1 MSHRYSAAKFA
12 RAALCGLLVVAA
24 AGAMTAGP
32 AAARGGGHVFFG
44 FNTWGPSYYYPYY
57 APYYYPPAY
66 YPPPLV
72 YAPAP
77 AYGTVQPLPPPGYP
91 DSSGR
96 NCREYQTTIQVD
108 GQAQPIHG
116 TACQQPDG
124 TWRMIN

>member
-1 MSHRYSAAKFA
+1 MPLRHDAARLA
-12 RAALCGLLVVAA
+12 RAVLCGFLVAA
-24 AGAMTAGP
+24 TVALSAGP
-32 AAARGGGHVFFG
+32 AAARGHVFFG

-91 DSSGR
+91 NSSAP